1 MKNCIVVV
9 NIFNKSAQKLVAEIE
24 LFLKEKQY
32 MCTIVEFNGQ
42 NTIFPDVEY
51 DFVIT
56 LGGDGTVL
64 YASRQTIHKNKPIF
78 PVNFGEF
85 GFIAGIQPEEW
96 KDKLE
101 YFFAN
106 TQDCTQRS
114 LLYIEVIRDSKRI
127 FHQHALNE
135 VVLKPKVQMKTILLD
150 IDANGI
156 PFGKFKA
163 DGLILATATGSTAYS
178 VAAGGPIVDPSLDV
192 ILFNP
197 ISAFSLSTRP
207 LVLAG
212 DTELK
217 IEVLPSRNTD
227 FMVSIDG
234 QVHFDIQSGDFVVV
248 KQSIEKALLVGCT
261 QDVFYSALR
270 SKFHWSGGPFA

>member
-9 NIFNKSAQKLVAEIE
+9 NIFNKSALKIVSEIE
-24 LFLKEKQY
+24 LFLKEKNF
-32 MCTIVEFNGQ
+32 MCSVVEFNGQ
-42 NTIFPDVEY
+42 ETTFPDIEY
-51 DFVIT
+51 EFIIT

-64 YASRQTIHKNKPIF
+64 YASRQCIHDNKLIF
-78 PVNFGEF
+78 PINFGEF
-85 GFIAGIQPEEW
+85 GFIAGIKPDEW
-96 KDKLE
+96 KTKLE
-101 YFFAN
+101 LFFEDAIDF
-106 TQDCTQRS
+106 TERS
-114 LLYIEVIRDSKRI
+114 MLYIEVIRDNKKI
-127 FHQHALNE
+127 FQQHVLNE
-135 VVLKPKVQMKTILLD
+135 VVLKPKTQMKTILLD
-150 IDANGI
+150 IDANNI

-163 DGLILATATGSTAYS
+163 DGLIVATATGSTAYS
-178 VAAGGPIVDPSLDV
+178 VAAGGPIVDPALDA
-192 ILFNP
+192 ILLNP

-217 IEVLPSRNTD
+217 IEVLPSRTTD
-227 FMVSIDG
+227 FMVSCDG

-248 KQSIEKALLVGCT
+248 KQSSEKALLVGCT